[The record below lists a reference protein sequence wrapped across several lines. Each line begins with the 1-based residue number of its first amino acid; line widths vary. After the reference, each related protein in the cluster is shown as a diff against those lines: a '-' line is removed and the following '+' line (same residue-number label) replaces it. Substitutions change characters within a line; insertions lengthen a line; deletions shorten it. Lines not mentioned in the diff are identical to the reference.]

1 MAGAVMAVTGGSGF
15 LGRAVIEA
23 ARRAGWEAAAIDHA
37 ATAPGADEGVFRI
50 GGVDLADPAA
60 AARAVEAVV
69 ARFGRLDALINL
81 AGGFRWQ
88 TLADGPFES
97 WTALY
102 AMNVLTTA
110 AASKAALPYLVASG
124 RGAIVNVGA
133 NGAVKAG
140 AGMDAY
146 AAAKAGVHRLTE
158 ALAEEW
164 KGKVRVNAILPSIL
178 DTPANRDDMPKADPA
193 AWVSPAEA
201 AAVILFLAGES
212 ASAIT
217 GALLPVTG
225 RV

>member
-23 ARRAGWEAAAIDHA
+23 ARGAGWEAAAIDHA
-37 ATAPGADEGVFRI
+37 ATPPGADEGAFRI

-60 AARAVEAVV
+60 AARAVGAVV
-69 ARFGRLDALINL
+69 ARFGRLDALVNV

-97 WTALY
+97 WAALY
-102 AMNVLTTA
+102 AMNVLTAA
-110 AASKAALPYLVASG
+110 AASKAALPHLAASG

-133 NGAVKAG
+133 MGAVKAA
-140 AGMDAY
+140 AGMGAY

-164 KGKVRVNAILPSIL
+164 KGRVRVNAILPSIL
-178 DTPANRDDMPKADPA
+178 DTPANRADMPGADPA
-193 AWVSPAEA
+193 ASVSLAEA
-201 AAVILFLAGES
+201 ARVILFLAGED

>member
-1 MAGAVMAVTGGSGF
+1 MGGAVIAVTGGSGV

-23 ARRAGWEAAAIDHA
+23 AHQAGWEAAAIDHA
-37 ATAPGADEGVFRI
+37 ATPAGADEEVFRI
-50 GGVDLADPAA
+50 GGIDLADPGS

-69 ARFGRLDALINL
+69 SRFGRLDALINV

-88 TLADGPFES
+88 TLAGGPFES
-97 WTALY
+97 WAELY
-102 AMNVLTTA
+102 ATNVLTAA
-110 AASKAALPYLVASG
+110 AASKAALPHLAASG

-140 AGMDAY
+140 AGMGAY

-164 KGKVRVNAILPSIL
+164 KGRVRVNAILPSIL
-178 DTPANRDDMPKADPA
+178 DTPANRADMPKADPT

-201 AAVILFLAGES
+201 AAVILFLAGED